1 MASRSSDQLH
11 NNGMHDQPEQGRS
24 QAAYLE
30 IARQIARETLKADR
44 QALELYT
51 WATSAPAAG
60 GSV

>member
-1 MASRSSDQLH
+1 
-11 NNGMHDQPEQGRS
+11 MHDQPEQGRS

-51 WATSAPAAG
+51 RATSVPAAG
-60 GSV
+60 ASV